1 MNRKIISRILQMPLV
16 LITIASFFGSI
27 YAAVKKINNIS
38 WGAPFVLG
46 IVVALYFYG
55 KYLEN
60 KPEKKRKH
68 AH

>member
-1 MNRKIISRILQMPLV
+1 MNKKILPKILQLPFLLV
-16 LITIASFFGSI
+16 MIASFFGSI